1 MQAKRAGTTYNLPMA
16 ETAPSRQPLE
26 NDPPTDPNAV
36 GEAYRFHRARR
47 RAHVRHRQERRK
59 AGLRYYLVL
68 LLLLVG
74 TLVIA
79 VTIWSQVRKAFGI

>member
-1 MQAKRAGTTYNLPMA
+1 MA
-16 ETAPSRQPLE
+16 ETAPSHQPLE
-26 NDPPTDPNAV
+26 DDPPTDPNAV

-47 RAHVRHRQERRK
+47 RAHVRHRQEKRK
-59 AGLRYYLVL
+59 AGLRYYVVL
-68 LLLLVG
+68 LMLLLG

>member
-1 MQAKRAGTTYNLPMA
+1 MQAKRAETTYNPRMA
-16 ETAPSRQPLE
+16 GTAPRRKPLE

>member
-1 MQAKRAGTTYNLPMA
+1 MA
-16 ETAPSRQPLE
+16 ETVPNRQPLE
-26 NDPPTDPNAV
+26 EDPPTDPNAV

-59 AGLRYYLVL
+59 AGLRYYVVL
-68 LLLLVG
+68 LLLLIG

-79 VTIWSQVRKAFGI
+79 VTIWSQVRRAFGI

>member
-1 MQAKRAGTTYNLPMA
+1 MPERPKLPA
-16 ETAPSRQPLE
+16 WPRPSPVGNRCE
-26 NDPPTDPNAV
+26 EDPPTDPNAV

-47 RAHVRHRQERRK
+47 RAHVRHRQERRI
-59 AGLRYYLVL
+59 AGLRYYGVL
-68 LLLLVG
+68 LLLLIG

>member
-1 MQAKRAGTTYNLPMA
+1 MQAKRAGTTYNLRMA
-16 ETAPSRQPLE
+16 ETAPRRQPLQD
-26 NDPPTDPNAV
+26 DPPTDPNAV

>member
-1 MQAKRAGTTYNLPMA
+1 MA
-16 ETAPSRQPLE
+16 EPAPNRQPLAE
-26 NDPPTDPNAV
+26 DPPTDPNAV

-47 RAHVRHRQERRK
+47 RAHVRHRIERRK
-59 AGLRYYLVL
+59 AGLRYYGIL
-68 LLLLVG
+68 LLLLIG

>member
-1 MQAKRAGTTYNLPMA
+1 MA
-16 ETAPSRQPLE
+16 ETVPSRQPLE
-26 NDPPTDPNAV
+26 EDPPTDPNAV

-59 AGLRYYLVL
+59 AGLRYYGVL
-68 LLLLVG
+68 LLLLIG